1 MWGVFEPLK
10 NFFITCPENQ
20 FRPKFLFSSF
30 LFWLSLVI
38 LALHVLPIFF
48 FTFFQND
55 PLFGDITRTSI
66 VALTNQERVSLKL
79 GELQINPVLEEAAKL
94 KAKDMFANGYFAH
107 ESPKGVSPWHWFGVA
122 GYNYEYAGENL
133 AIGFL
138 EPEEVYSGWVH
149 SFTHHQN
156 LLNPNYKEIGVAV
169 MSGNFNGNY
178 TTIVVQLFGSQKTS
192 PIVKRV
198 AASPIA
204 TAPSAPSVPKEN
216 TPIVKSNPV
225 ASAPTNTVSAVIP
238 EVPTGEEAG
247 LPREVAGREL
257 ARVDKSVLEAMPK
270 TVLEKPSLKAQ
281 IYSFLIFQY
290 NDILR
295 VITFWILLAVCCV
308 LLISLSF
315 APEVRHPTTLF
326 KAFFFVAVLLL
337 FAVSDKKT
345 LIELIPHSFGI
356 Q

>member
-10 NFFITCPENQ
+10 NFFITCPENK

-66 VALTNQERVSLKL
+66 VALTNQERSSLKL
-79 GELQINPVLEEAAKL
+79 GELQINPALEEAAKL

-107 ESPKGVSPWHWFGVA
+107 ESPKGISPWHWFGVA

-178 TTIVVQLFGSQKTS
+178 TTIVVQLFGSQKSS
-192 PIVKRV
+192 PIVKR
-198 AASPIA
+198 AAANPIA
-204 TAPSAPSVPKEN
+204 TAPSAPSVSKPSPPAVKAN
-216 TPIVKSNPV
+216 PI
-225 ASAPTNTVSAVIP
+225 AIAPTNTVSEVVPSIP
-238 EVPTGEEAG
+238 ATQ
-247 LPREVAGREL
+247 VAGREL
-257 ARVDKSVLEAMPK
+257 ATVDKSVLEAMPK

-290 NDILR
+290 NDMLR
-295 VITFWILLAVCCV
+295 IVTMWILVAICSV

-315 APEVRHPTTLF
+315 APEVRQPTTLF